1 MLTVLGTLESIIFLM
16 LSLLH
21 FHWVFGGKWGLD
33 TALPTTEIGEK
44 IMNPKKTSTA
54 LVGIVL
60 FSFATYFFVK
70 TNTSFSMST
79 LLSNY
84 GGWAITVIF
93 FLRAIGDFKY
103 VGFFK
108 KIKNTPFGKM
118 DTKYFSPLCLFTAII
133 GLLIELNIQSI

>member
-1 MLTVLGTLESIIFLM
+1 MHILMGIVESIIFLM

-33 TALPTTEIGEK
+33 TALPTTKSGEK
-44 IMNPKKTSTA
+44 TMNPKKAGTA
-54 LVGIVL
+54 VVGTVLLL
-60 FSFATYFFVK
+60 FSIYFFVK
-70 TNTSFSMST
+70 TNTSFPMAP

-84 GGWAITVIF
+84 GGWTIIVIF

-103 VGFFK
+103 IGFFK

-118 DTKYFSPLCLFTAII
+118 DTKYFSPLCLFIAII
-133 GLLIELNIQSI
+133 GLFIELNI